1 MNTTRFALVT
11 GANKG
16 IGKEIAR
23 QLAQQGYHVFL
34 GCRDAERGRE
44 AQADLESAG
53 KVEFVALDVTDSA
66 SIAAAAAQV
75 EARAGWLDLLVNN
88 AGIALDAAP
97 PSQVKPEDIRATY
110 EVNVL
115 GPVMVTQAFLPLLR
129 QGEQKNIINVSS
141 ELGSLNLHS
150 YPDFAYHG
158 VNIFS
163 YNSSK
168 TALNAFTVLLA
179 KELKPEGIRV
189 NAVNPGYTATDLNQ
203 HSGPLPP
210 EEAAAAIV
218 HYAVQGADG
227 PTGGF
232 FVRDGQVPW

>member
-1 MNTTRFALVT
+1 MNTSRFALVT

-34 GCRDAERGRE
+34 GCRDAARGRE
-44 AQADLESAG
+44 AQAELESAG
-53 KVEFVALDVTDSA
+53 QVEFVALDVTDGA
-66 SIAAAAAQV
+66 SVDAAAAQV
-75 EARAGWLDLLVNN
+75 EARAGRLDLLINN
-88 AGIALDAAP
+88 AGIAPDAAP
-97 PSQVKPEDIRATY
+97 PSQVKLDDIRATY

-115 GPVMVTQAFLPLLR
+115 GPVRVTQAFLPLLR
-129 QGEQKNIINVSS
+129 KGEQKNILNISS
-141 ELGSLNLHS
+141 ELGSLALHS

-179 KELKPEGIRV
+179 KELKAEGFRV
-189 NAVNPGYTATDLNQ
+189 NAVNPGFTATDLNQ
-203 HSGPLPP
+203 HSGPLAPA
-210 EEAAAAIV
+210 EAAAAIV

-232 FVRDGQVPW
+232 FFQDGQVPW